1 MDYLDLEAPGLTA
14 GNVEKI
20 AALFPAAVT
29 ETRGAD
35 GKVKKAVNFEVLK
48 QLLAPDVAEGEERYE
63 FTWVGKRAAMA
74 EAARP
79 TSRTLRP
86 VKADSRDWDTTR
98 NLYIE
103 GDNLEVLK
111 ILQES
116 YLGAVKVIY
125 LDPPYNTGNDFIYP
139 DSFVMDR
146 GVYHGASGYRDA
158 EGKINFQRKNT
169 FSDGRYHSDWCSML
183 FSRLLLARSLLSP
196 DGVILI
202 SIDDHESAN
211 LKKICDEVFG
221 ESNYLNQ
228 FAWVSNITGR
238 QISGRGAAKTW
249 ESVLA
254 YARDIDAC
262 GSLSI
267 DIRFAREKMPDAYKG
282 FRRDV
287 RTDRL
292 GPFAVGD
299 PLYNHNRKFNEETR
313 PNLVFSIFYQPQTQ
327 EISTGAIGERRPGWF
342 ELPPHANGDGVHK
355 YHAWRWSRQKIAD
368 EPYNLIVLP
377 TASGR
382 YEIHTKI
389 RDFGRTLLK
398 DVIPDIP
405 NGDAELRKLFG
416 GRKLFDYPKSVDLLR
431 TLIGSV
437 PGKGF
442 VCLDLFS
449 GSATTAHAVMRL
461 NAEDGGRRSFIMVQ
475 LPEPCGEKSE
485 AAQAGFQTICEIGKA
500 RIRRA
505 GDQIRTEFPGACP
518 DIGFR
523 VFRVDEGCR
532 KEVLYPPEEIS
543 QPLIGQTVSNIRED
557 RTDLDLLYACL
568 LDLGLGI
575 HLPHTSRVVGGCT
588 VHRVDGGVLAACFDA
603 GVPDTV
609 IRDIAASRPQW
620 AVFRDSAFA
629 SDAAKINVTEIFKSL
644 SPGTRVQVL

>member
-1 MDYLDLEAPGLTA
+1 M
-14 GNVEKI
+14 
-20 AALFPAAVT
+20 
-29 ETRGAD
+29 
-35 GKVKKAVNFEVLK
+35 
-48 QLLAPDVAEGEERYE
+48 
-63 FTWVGKRAAMA
+63 
-74 EAARP
+74 
-79 TSRTLRP
+79 
-86 VKADSRDWDTTR
+86 
-98 NLYIE
+98 
-103 GDNLEVLK
+103 
-111 ILQES
+111 
-116 YLGAVKVIY
+116 
-125 LDPPYNTGNDFIYP
+125 
-139 DSFVMDR
+139 
-146 GVYHGASGYRDA
+146 
-158 EGKINFQRKNT
+158 
-169 FSDGRYHSDWCSML
+169 
-183 FSRLLLARSLLSP
+183 
-196 DGVILI
+196 
-202 SIDDHESAN
+202 
-211 LKKICDEVFG
+211 
-221 ESNYLNQ
+221 
-228 FAWVSNITGR
+228 
-238 QISGRGAAKTW
+238 
-249 ESVLA
+249 
-254 YARDIDAC
+254 
-262 GSLSI
+262 
-267 DIRFAREKMPDAYKG
+267 
-282 FRRDV
+282 
-287 RTDRL
+287 
-292 GPFAVGD
+292 
-299 PLYNHNRKFNEETR
+299 
-313 PNLVFSIFYQPQTQ
+313 
-327 EISTGAIGERRPGWF
+327 
-342 ELPPHANGDGVHK
+342 HK

-377 TASGR
+377 TASGG

-437 PGKGF
+437 PGKDF

-461 NAEDGGRRSFIMVQ
+461 NAEDGGHRSFIMVQ
-475 LPEPCGEKSE
+475 LPEPCGEKSA

-543 QPLIGQTVSNIRED
+543 QPLIGQDGVQYPGGPHRPGSA
-557 RTDLDLLYACL
+557 LCL
-568 LDLGLGI
+568 PAGPGAWASTC
-575 HLPHTSRVVGGCT
+575 PTPAGGRRL
-588 VHRVDGGVLAACFDA
+588 HRPPGWTAASWRPVLDA

>member
-1 MDYLDLEAPGLTA
+1 MPG
-14 GNVEKI
+14 G
-20 AALFPAAVT
+20 
-29 ETRGAD
+29 
-35 GKVKKAVNFEVLK
+35 
-48 QLLAPDVAEGEERYE
+48 
-63 FTWVGKRAAMA
+63 
-74 EAARP
+74 
-79 TSRTLRP
+79 
-86 VKADSRDWDTTR
+86 
-98 NLYIE
+98 
-103 GDNLEVLK
+103 
-111 ILQES
+111 
-116 YLGAVKVIY
+116 
-125 LDPPYNTGNDFIYP
+125 
-139 DSFVMDR
+139 
-146 GVYHGASGYRDA
+146 
-158 EGKINFQRKNT
+158 
-169 FSDGRYHSDWCSML
+169 
-183 FSRLLLARSLLSP
+183 
-196 DGVILI
+196 
-202 SIDDHESAN
+202 
-211 LKKICDEVFG
+211 
-221 ESNYLNQ
+221 
-228 FAWVSNITGR
+228 
-238 QISGRGAAKTW
+238 
-249 ESVLA
+249 
-254 YARDIDAC
+254 
-262 GSLSI
+262 
-267 DIRFAREKMPDAYKG
+267 
-282 FRRDV
+282 
-287 RTDRL
+287 
-292 GPFAVGD
+292 GPG
-299 PLYNHNRKFNEETR
+299 
-313 PNLVFSIFYQPQTQ
+313 
-327 EISTGAIGERRPGWF
+327 
-342 ELPPHANGDGVHK
+342 
-355 YHAWRWSRQKIAD
+355 QKIAD

-377 TASGR
+377 TASGG

-543 QPLIGQTVSNIRED
+543 QTLIGQTVSNIRED
-557 RTDLDLLYACL
+557 RHRPGSALCL
-568 LDLGLGI
+568 PAGPG
-575 HLPHTSRVVGGCT
+575 PGASTCPTPAGWSAAGT

>member
-1 MDYLDLEAPGLTA
+1 M
-14 GNVEKI
+14 
-20 AALFPAAVT
+20 
-29 ETRGAD
+29 
-35 GKVKKAVNFEVLK
+35 
-48 QLLAPDVAEGEERYE
+48 
-63 FTWVGKRAAMA
+63 
-74 EAARP
+74 
-79 TSRTLRP
+79 
-86 VKADSRDWDTTR
+86 
-98 NLYIE
+98 
-103 GDNLEVLK
+103 
-111 ILQES
+111 
-116 YLGAVKVIY
+116 
-125 LDPPYNTGNDFIYP
+125 
-139 DSFVMDR
+139 
-146 GVYHGASGYRDA
+146 
-158 EGKINFQRKNT
+158 
-169 FSDGRYHSDWCSML
+169 
-183 FSRLLLARSLLSP
+183 
-196 DGVILI
+196 
-202 SIDDHESAN
+202 
-211 LKKICDEVFG
+211 
-221 ESNYLNQ
+221 
-228 FAWVSNITGR
+228 
-238 QISGRGAAKTW
+238 
-249 ESVLA
+249 
-254 YARDIDAC
+254 
-262 GSLSI
+262 
-267 DIRFAREKMPDAYKG
+267 
-282 FRRDV
+282 
-287 RTDRL
+287 
-292 GPFAVGD
+292 
-299 PLYNHNRKFNEETR
+299 
-313 PNLVFSIFYQPQTQ
+313 
-327 EISTGAIGERRPGWF
+327 
-342 ELPPHANGDGVHK
+342 
-355 YHAWRWSRQKIAD
+355 
-368 EPYNLIVLP
+368 LP
-377 TASGR
+377 TASGG

-437 PGKGF
+437 PGKDF

-461 NAEDGGRRSFIMVQ
+461 NTEDGGRRSFIMVQ

-620 AVFRDSAFA
+620 AVFRDSVFA

>member
-1 MDYLDLEAPGLTA
+1 MKKFLELISEEMGKGFETA
-14 GNVEKI
+14 GYEAQLGRVTVSNRPDLCEYQCNGAMAGAKKYHKAPIMI
-20 AALFPAAVT
+20 A
-29 ETRGAD
+29 
-35 GKVKKAVNFEVLK
+35 N
-48 QLLAPDVAEGEERYE
+48 DVAE
-63 FTWVGKRAAMA
+63 K
-74 EAARP
+74 
-79 TSRTLRP
+79 L
-86 VKADSRDWDTTR
+86 ADSAVFSEVSAVAPGFL
-98 NLYIE
+98 NL
-103 GDNLEVLK
+103 K
-111 ILQES
+111 
-116 YLGAVKVIY
+116 VK
-125 LDPPYNTGNDFIYP
+125 
-139 DSFVMDR
+139 DSFVCEYLKEMAAAEKF
-146 GVYHGASGYRDA
+146 GV
-158 EGKINFQRKNT
+158 EPPEKKKT
-169 FSDGRYHSDWCSML
+169 
-183 FSRLLLARSLLSP
+183 
-196 DGVILI
+196 
-202 SIDDHESAN
+202 IDDHESAN

-249 ESVLA
+249 EAVLA

-327 EISTGAIGERRPGWF
+327 EISTGAIGERRPGWV

-437 PGKGF
+437 PGKDF

-461 NAEDGGRRSFIMVQ
+461 NTEDGGHRSFIMVQ

-588 VHRVDGGVLAACFDA
+588 VHRVDGGVLGGWLSS
-603 GVPDTV
+603 GVPAPAP
-609 IRDIAASRPQW
+609 RDIAASRPQW